1 MSVFV
6 EVVVDL
12 PRPVLVPL
20 RGSAARWADMRRA
33 CVVVEGG
40 ESRMSLMGVTLNQ
53 DGSEGVHQGV
63 PCDGAL
69 LAGLGLPGEDRRAVE
84 VARRA
89 AVEAGRCAEA
99 LL

>member
-12 PRPVLVPL
+12 PKPVLVPL

-33 CVVVEGG
+33 CVVVEDG
-40 ESRMSLMGVTLNQ
+40 ETRMSLMGVALHQ
-53 DGSEGVHQGV
+53 DGSEGVYQNV
-63 PCDGAL
+63 PCDGAM
-69 LAGLGLPGEDRRAVE
+69 LAGLGVSEEDRRAVE